1 MDFMRWMMPVRRAQT
16 SRRPAWL
23 QPRGLAWYRR
33 PSPWWMQPLLF
44 LAAEATAM
52 IAPALIELIG
62 QMVCKPAYP
71 RTVAAGAERDCLS
84 PGVLADSAAF

>member
-1 MDFMRWMMPVRRAQT
+1 
-16 SRRPAWL
+16 
-23 QPRGLAWYRR
+23 
-33 PSPWWMQPLLF
+33 MQLLLF
-44 LAAEATAM
+44 LAAVATAM
-52 IAPALIELIG
+52 IAPALIELID